1 MQLSSNSCI
10 EKIARMTVNAN
21 ATAVHRIL
29 REMPSSTCISLL
41 SIIQNGMFML
51 LYVLCQDSECLIRFG
66 VTFNSIQ
73 VHKCRAQHF
82 LQPQCTTYA
91 SSIDKPQLTLPE
103 RGSVYSRARSPAT
116 LSFLQ
121 YQQAMLFCIYIL
133 LLLSISKPVLSF
145 SGPSS
150 KWDLNVAIVGA

>member
-29 REMPSSTCISLL
+29 REMRSSTCISLL

-51 LYVLCQDSECLIRFG
+51 LYVLCEDSECLIRFG

-103 RGSVYSRARSPAT
+103 RGSVYSRARSPVT
-116 LSFLQ
+116 LSFL
-121 YQQAMLFCIYIL
+121 AISTSHALLHLYI
-133 LLLSISKPVLSF
+133 
-145 SGPSS
+145 
-150 KWDLNVAIVGA
+150 AIVIINIQAGIVIQRAFIEMGP